1 MYNLS
6 MHPDDATKHQL
17 KQNQIIKLIPENS
30 DPIDCIVITNGK
42 TKDVFAITTLFGN
55 MIQTLDETKSDLKY
69 YLVPNLDVVS
79 VQIKK

>member
-6 MHPDDATKHQL
+6 MHPDDAIKHQL

-30 DPIDCIVITNGK
+30 ARIECIVITNGK

>member
-1 MYNLS
+1 MFQLL
-6 MHPDDATKHQL
+6 PLIKILL
-17 KQNQIIKLIPENS
+17 KQPYSLIPENS